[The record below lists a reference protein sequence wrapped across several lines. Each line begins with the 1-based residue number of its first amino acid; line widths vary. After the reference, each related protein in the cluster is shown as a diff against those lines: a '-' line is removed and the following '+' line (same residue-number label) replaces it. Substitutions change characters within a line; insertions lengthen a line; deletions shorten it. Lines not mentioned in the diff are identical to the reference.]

1 LEMVQYH
8 AKLLAQYLGASH
20 KAHGH
25 GWIAAVDQMQTRVSE
40 TLRQLQSATSEAVI
54 HSQRPPILRPTLR
67 DLHQDLLQLH
77 QEFEEVT
84 LDLKGGIV
92 IAVTDAIQLEDVYL
106 GPFRLE
112 LHLDRLAE
120 RAEVS
125 VFDVVALDP
134 HPPASSEDV
143 THPHVRDN
151 QLCAGEATAPI
162 AHALREGRICDAFL
176 AVNSVLHT
184 YNVHSPFVSLS
195 DWEGVPCADCGYATS
210 EDQRYYCEDCGQ
222 DFCEECYS
230 TCDICQTSC
239 CRGCLWRRIR
249 NRTSSA
255 AKGAGAIAGDV
266 IAWSM
271 PTVLTA
277 RPNYVPVAMNNSCR
291 SRRKKV
297 NPLRRIKMNNKTQI
311 RARRSPLC
319 QTRHEEET
327 QVLTF
332 SPMAWLK
339 LRLFLHADDVEVGGF
354 GISSDYDLLYIEDF
368 VTVKQFVSPVTVE
381 FDDGAVADHF
391 DSCADADIPPAR
403 CGRIWVHTHPGTSPI
418 PSYTDQQTFRRV
430 FGNCDWAVMA
440 IVARGGASYAR
451 LRFRAGPGGDAVI
464 PIGVDWERFP
474 LDLLDHEGKLDDQF
488 TRWMDEYGR
497 NVHHKPLFEL
507 MPKPVAKAAVY
518 RDPLDELDELYD
530 QQILMDDFPQ
540 IFEAPV
546 PGAFAWEDRP

>member
-1 LEMVQYH
+1 MTSKDPLVRTAVRLLRASEQRQTRSNRQYEGALEMVQYH

-239 CRGCLWRRIR
+239 CRGCLEKDQESDQLCCKGCRRYCGR
-249 NRTSSA
+249 CNRMVDADSFDGETE
-255 AKGAGAIAGDV
+255 
-266 IAWSM
+266 
-271 PTVLTA
+271 
-277 RPNYVPVAMNNSCR
+277 
-291 SRRKKV
+291 
-297 NPLRRIKMNNKTQI
+297 
-311 RARRSPLC
+311 LC
-319 QTRHEEET
+319 PGCHEQLLQEQEEESKPIEENQNEQQDT
-327 QVLTF
+327 NS
-332 SPMAWLK
+332 SPEKSLVP
-339 LRLFLHADDVEVGGF
+339 D
-354 GISSDYDLLYIEDF
+354 
-368 VTVKQFVSPVTVE
+368 
-381 FDDGAVADHF
+381 
-391 DSCADADIPPAR
+391 PA
-403 CGRIWVHTHPGTSPI
+403 
-418 PSYTDQQTFRRV
+418 
-430 FGNCDWAVMA
+430 
-440 IVARGGASYAR
+440 
-451 LRFRAGPGGDAVI
+451 
-464 PIGVDWERFP
+464 
-474 LDLLDHEGKLDDQF
+474 
-488 TRWMDEYGR
+488 
-497 NVHHKPLFEL
+497 
-507 MPKPVAKAAVY
+507 
-518 RDPLDELDELYD
+518 
-530 QQILMDDFPQ
+530 
-540 IFEAPV
+540 
-546 PGAFAWEDRP
+546 